1 MEQKISM
8 SALLANLLNMAEAM
22 LISGSEI
29 TRVEDTITRMGL
41 ACGAS
46 HMNVFVIT
54 SAIIVTMATPAG
66 EELTQTRRVTVAG
79 GTDFVKLEQYNNLS
93 RRCCAGEVL
102 PEQLPEELRAIDAI
116 RPERW
121 RSFLGSVLAAGGFAV
136 FFGGSLLDG
145 LVAAVFALLICLLQE
160 RLLPISMNQ
169 LSFNMLCSLIVG
181 VLTGLLTRVVPGLHM
196 DKIMIG
202 YIMLL
207 IPGLALTNAI
217 RNILVGNTISG
228 VMRLIE
234 AVLWALGLAMG
245 FMLAMFLV
253 GGAYV

>member
-1 MEQKISM
+1 MEQKTPT

-41 ACGAS
+41 ALGAN

-54 SAIIVTMATPAG
+54 SCIIVTMATPAG

-79 GTDFVKLEQYNNLS
+79 GTDFVKLEKFNDLS

-102 PEQLPEELRAIDAI
+102 PCQLDGEVRAISAI

-121 RSFLGSVLAAGGFAV
+121 RTYLGSVLAAGGFAA
-136 FFGGSLLDG
+136 FFGGTLLDG
-145 LVAAVFALLICLLQE
+145 IVASLFALLICFLQE
-160 RLLPISMNQ
+160 RLLPISVNQ
-169 LSFNMLCSLIVG
+169 VAFNVVCSLIVG
-181 VLTGLLTRVVPGLHM
+181 VLTGACVHLIPALHM

-207 IPGLALTNAI
+207 IPGLAMTNAV

-228 VMRLIE
+228 IMRLVE
-234 AVLWALGLAMG
+234 ALLWALALAMG
-245 FMLAMFLV
+245 FMLAMFV
-253 GGAYV
+253 TGGAYV